1 MALTNAERQARYRK
15 RELEV
20 GNCATGG
27 CQQVAHPYRK
37 CALCR
42 RKEADQKAAKRR
54 ASTAEQQE
62 LGQLRDRVQE
72 LEEQNAWLVQQVAAL
87 NKYNILAT
95 EFDDM
100 MASLKDEYGDE
111 EEWGIDPEP

>member
-1 MALTNAERQARYRK
+1 MAKTNAERQETF
-15 RELEV
+15 REWRRQV
-20 GNCATGG
+20 GRCATGG
-27 CQQVAHPYRK
+27 CQQIAHPHRK

-54 ASTAEQQE
+54 EAAEE
-62 LGQLRDRVQE
+62 LRELDLLRDQVRKLEDQNTW
-72 LEEQNAWLVQQVAAL
+72 LEERNALLVQQVSAL

-100 MASLKDEYGDE
+100 MASFKDEYSD
-111 EEWGIDPEP
+111 D